1 MNNPNAV
8 GVLGPMMAERSVRD
22 QMMQRQFGGC
32 NGSVENFCGNAG
44 VGAGN
49 MIEPRTARDVQ
60 MLREFNTCGGAREN
74 FCGYATMPG
83 NSDGFARIND
93 NPYLPSQNVSYV
105 GLQ

>member
-1 MNNPNAV
+1 MNNPKAI
-8 GVLGPMMAERSVRD
+8 GVLGPMMAERSIRD

-32 NGSVENFCGNAG
+32 NGGAVENYCGTPG
-44 VGAGN
+44 VGAG
-49 MIEPRTARDVQ
+49 MMEPRTAKDVQ
-60 MLREFNTCGGAREN
+60 MLKEFNTCGSREN

-83 NSDGFARIND
+83 NNDGFARIND